1 MIAGSDFENVRNT
14 KAKVIAYAL
23 STFAHNTGKTV
34 EEIKASAVMVG
45 DRFHDVKGAKENG
58 IPTIGVTFGYGAK
71 EELVEAGVAYIA
83 VTPQDV
89 VEPIQVR

>member
-1 MIAGSDFENVRNT
+1 
-14 KAKVIAYAL
+14 
-23 STFAHNTGKTV
+23 
-34 EEIKASAVMVG
+34 MVG

-58 IPTIGVTFGYGAK
+58 IPTSGVTFGYGAT
-71 EELVEAGVAYIA
+71 EEVVDAGVAYIA